1 MEAQF
6 SSGMCDVNAKFFEIE
21 LSPKNVEAT
30 ERIYI
35 QPHANQPAACL
46 GGRDAMNGLR
56 SAVSLRDFIKVRK

>member
-30 ERIYI
+30 ERIYTTT
-35 QPHANQPAACL
+35 CE
-46 GGRDAMNGLR
+46 RLR
-56 SAVSLRDFIKVRK
+56 GYDEWVMQCC